1 MQIKFDEWL
10 TSQQSREDD
19 IGYLARVLAVQD
31 IKEKPS
37 RRKPDEHRYWV
48 EAVTQMEGF
57 GHIQAFNY
65 AWQEYL
71 QAKKRAA
78 NKPD

>member
-1 MQIKFDEWL
+1 MQINFEDWL
-10 TSQQSREDD
+10 TSQQNREDE
-19 IGYLARVLAVQD
+19 IGYLARVLAGQD

-48 EAVTQMEGF
+48 DAVTKIEEP
-57 GHIQAFNY
+57 GHIQAFNS

-71 QAKKRAA
+71 EDKQTIEG
-78 NKPD
+78 